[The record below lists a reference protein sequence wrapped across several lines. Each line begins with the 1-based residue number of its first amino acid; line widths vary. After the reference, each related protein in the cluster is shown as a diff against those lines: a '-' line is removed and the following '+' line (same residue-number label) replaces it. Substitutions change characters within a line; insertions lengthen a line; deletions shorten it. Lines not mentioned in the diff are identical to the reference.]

1 MAMLDAERLRMRRLK
16 LRLSQQRLGEAI
28 GQDQSYV
35 SKLERGE
42 LTEIT
47 VTTLVRL
54 ARALKVSLDYLVPL
68 AKAQE
73 TDSESKP
80 AAVALAGH

>member
-1 MAMLDAERLRMRRLK
+1 MLDRERLRMRRLK
-16 LRLSQQRLGEAI
+16 LRLSQQRLGELI

-47 VTTLVRL
+47 VTTLVGL
-54 ARALKVSLDYLVPL
+54 ARALGVSLDYLVNPN
-68 AKAQE
+68 QE
-73 TDSESKP
+73 NDSELL
-80 AAVALAGH
+80 ATGVA